1 MYIIFDKWSFIFAS
15 VQLISNRKLSLLWSL
30 AGNAVFSGMALC
42 IWSVNALF
50 ISLKSSLA
58 EWACHF
64 FFPFAFVDATSVY
77 FYAREK
83 EKKTYRWYSSRCC
96 IDLFFYTFHWKD
108 EVNSLLKVSFHSFE
122 LYLLKIL
129 WRNIISS
136 KSLRNQRSVRY
147 PSTAFNL
154 WSPAVR
160 RI

>member
-64 FFPFAFVDATSVY
+64 FSPLLLWMLLLFTSMLVKK
-77 FYAREK
+77 R
-83 EKKTYRWYSSRCC
+83 KKTYRWYSSRCC
-96 IDLFFYTFHWKD
+96 IDLFFYTFHWKY

-136 KSLRNQRSVRY
+136 KSLQNQRSVRY
-147 PSTAFNL
+147 PSTACNL

>member
-1 MYIIFDKWSFIFAS
+1 MYIIFDKWAFIFAS

-30 AGNAVFSGMALC
+30 DGNAVFSGMALR

-64 FFPFAFVDATSVY
+64 FSLCFCGCY
-77 FYAREK
+77 FCLLLCSWKR

-122 LYLLKIL
+122 LYRLKIL

-147 PSTAFNL
+147 PSTACNL